1 MVKLYLFSLLAIV
14 LALLVSLYF
23 GFPGDPGYLLIAFG
37 NATFETSL
45 FALLV
50 ASIILYLVI
59 KLILIVFRWVNPW
72 HLIRFG
78 RNYKKH
84 LKAKSR
90 SKTIEGLLYFTRGS
104 WESSYSL
111 LQKGMKDSDAS
122 VVNYLA
128 AAYAAHQQGN
138 KEAWM
143 SCLETAE
150 DKYPVARSTINSLK
164 AQLLFKS
171 NQLEQCVA
179 VLQQMKTSSL
189 NDASLLQLLKDV
201 YLKLNDWERLEK
213 LLPALEKN
221 SVIDGEDVELIRIR
235 IFMENLY
242 RISNRRA
249 DFSDVEISKQL
260 EKAWKKGPVSYK
272 QDEKIVKH
280 YAEMLFK
287 LDQKEQAGKA
297 IEVALNKS
305 WSDILIKRYGELD
318 FGAPHRQ
325 LLIAET
331 WIQNRPGNANLLVAL
346 GRLAMRNELWGKA
359 REYFDTSIDVS
370 STPEAHGELARL
382 LKSLGEEKL
391 ATEHQEKFV
400 KGIGAELPS
409 LPMPKDLDK
418 AQTALKILSTL
429 DLN

>member
-14 LALLVSLYF
+14 LALLVSLYL

-37 NATFETSL
+37 NTTFETSL

-50 ASIILYLVI
+50 AAIVLYLVI
-59 KLILIVFRWVNPW
+59 RLILLVFRWINPW

-78 RNYKKH
+78 KDYKEH
-84 LKAKSR
+84 LRAKSR

-104 WESSYSL
+104 WESSYNL
-111 LQKGMKDSDAS
+111 LKKGMKDSDAS

-128 AAYAAHQQGN
+128 AAYAAHQQGD

-150 DKYPVARSTINSLK
+150 KKYPSARSTINSLK

-189 NDASLLQLLKDV
+189 NDASLLQLLKEV
-201 YLKLNDWERLEK
+201 YLKLNDWEQLEK

-221 SVIDGEDVELIRIR
+221 NVIDAEEAELVRVR

-242 RISNRRA
+242 AIGSRRV
-249 DFSDVEISKQL
+249 DFSDVEIGAQL
-260 EKAWKKGPVSYK
+260 DKAWKKGPASYK
-272 QDEKIVKH
+272 HDKRIVKH
-280 YAEMLFK
+280 YAEILFG

-305 WSDILIKRYGELD
+305 WSDELIKRYGELD
-318 FGAPHRQ
+318 FGTPHRQ
-325 LLIAET
+325 LLIAES
-331 WIQNRPGNANLLVAL
+331 WIQDRPGNASLLIAL

-359 REYFDTSIDVS
+359 REYFETSLDV
-370 STPEAHGELARL
+370 TPTAEVHGELARL
-382 LKSLGEEKL
+382 LRSLGEEKL
-391 ATEHQEKFV
+391 ASEHQEKFIQ
-400 KGIGAELPS
+400 GIDAELPS
-409 LPMPKDLDK
+409 LPTP
-418 AQTALKILSTL
+418 
-429 DLN
+429 N

>member
-1 MVKLYLFSLLAIV
+1 MV
-14 LALLVSLYF
+14 
-23 GFPGDPGYLLIAFG
+23 
-37 NATFETSL
+37 
-45 FALLV
+45 
-50 ASIILYLVI
+50 YLVI

-78 RNYKKH
+78 RNYKEN

-122 VVNYLA
+122 VINYLA
-128 AAYAAHQQGN
+128 AAYAAHQQGD

-221 SVIDGEDVELIRIR
+221 SVIDGEEAELIRIR

-249 DFSDVEISKQL
+249 DFSDVEISTQL

-280 YAEMLFK
+280 YAEILFK

-305 WSDILIKRYGELD
+305 WSDLLIKRYGELD

-325 LLIAET
+325 LLIAES

-391 ATEHQEKFV
+391 ANEHQEKFV

-409 LPMPKDLDK
+409 LTMPKDLDK
-418 AQTALKILSTL
+418 A
-429 DLN
+429 

>member
-14 LALLVSLYF
+14 LALLVSLYL

-37 NATFETSL
+37 DTTFETSL

-50 ASIILYLVI
+50 VVIVLYLVI
-59 KLILIVFRWVNPW
+59 KLILIVFHWANPW

-78 RNYKKH
+78 RNYKEH
-84 LKAKSR
+84 LRVKSR

-104 WESSYSL
+104 WESSYNL
-111 LQKGMKDSDAS
+111 LKKGMKDTDAS

-138 KEAWM
+138 KDAWM
-143 SCLETAE
+143 NCLETAE
-150 DKYPVARSTINSLK
+150 NKYPAARSTINSLK

-201 YLKLNDWERLEK
+201 YLKLNDWVQLEK
-213 LLPALEKN
+213 LLPVLEKN
-221 SVIDGEDVELIRIR
+221 SVIDGQEAELIRVR

-242 RISNRRA
+242 RISNQRV
-249 DFSDVEISKQL
+249 DFSDMEIGMQL
-260 EKAWKKGPVSYK
+260 EKAWKKGTALYK
-272 QDEKIVKH
+272 HDEKIVKH
-280 YAEMLFK
+280 YADLLFK

-305 WSDILIKRYGELD
+305 WSDELIKRYGELD
-318 FGAPHRQ
+318 FGTPHQ
-325 LLIAET
+325 QMLIAES
-331 WIQNRPGNANLLVAL
+331 WIQNRPGNAKLLVAL

-359 REYFDTSIDVS
+359 REYFDTSIEIS
-370 STPEAHGELARL
+370 STAEAHGELARL
-382 LKSLGEEKL
+382 LKFLGEEKL
-391 ATEHQEKFV
+391 ADEHQEKFV
-400 KGIGAELPS
+400 QGVGAELPN
-409 LPMPKDLDK
+409 LPMPKAPDK
-418 AQTALKILSTL
+418 A
-429 DLN
+429 

>member
-14 LALLVSLYF
+14 LALLVSLYL

-37 NATFETSL
+37 NNTFETSL

-50 ASIILYLVI
+50 AVIVIYLVVR
-59 KLILIVFRWVNPW
+59 LILIVFRWINPW

-78 RNYKKH
+78 RNYKEH
-84 LKAKSR
+84 LQANRR

-104 WESSYSL
+104 WESSYNL
-111 LQKGMKDSDAS
+111 LKKGMKDSDAS

-143 SCLETAE
+143 NCLETAE
-150 DKYPVARSTINSLK
+150 AKYPSARSTINSLK

-189 NDASLLQLLKDV
+189 NDASLLQLLKEV
-201 YLKLNDWERLEK
+201 YLKLNDWEQLEK

-221 SVIDGEDVELIRIR
+221 NVIDEEEAELIRVR

-242 RISNRRA
+242 GIGNRRV
-249 DFSDVEISKQL
+249 DFSDTEIGAQL
-260 EKAWKKGPVSYK
+260 EKAWKKGPASYK
-272 QDEKIVKH
+272 QYERIVKH
-280 YAEMLFK
+280 YAEILYK
-287 LDQKEQAGKA
+287 LDQKEQAGKV

-305 WSDILIKRYGELD
+305 WSDELVKRYGELD
-318 FGAPHRQ
+318 FGTPHRQ
-325 LLIAET
+325 LLIAES
-331 WIQNRPGNANLLVAL
+331 WIQDRPGNASLLIAL

-359 REYFDTSIDVS
+359 REYFETSLDVA
-370 STPEAHGELARL
+370 STAEAHGELARL

-391 ATEHQEKFV
+391 ANEHLEKFIQ
-400 KGIGAELPS
+400 GIGAELPE
-409 LPMPKDLDK
+409 LPMPQAPDK
-418 AQTALKILSTL
+418 T
-429 DLN
+429 

>member
-1 MVKLYLFSLLAIV
+1 MIKLYLFSLLSIV
-14 LALLVSLYF
+14 LALLVSLNL

-37 NATFETSL
+37 STTFETSL

-50 ASIILYLVI
+50 AFIVLYVVI
-59 KLILIVFRWVNPW
+59 KLILIVLRWINPW

-78 RNYKKH
+78 RNYKEN
-84 LKAKSR
+84 LRANSR

-104 WESSYSL
+104 WESSYNL
-111 LQKGMKDSDAS
+111 LKKGMKDSDAS

-143 SCLETAE
+143 NCLETAE
-150 DKYPVARSTINSLK
+150 EKYPAARSTINSLK

-189 NDASLLQLLKDV
+189 NDASLLQLLKEV
-201 YLKLNDWERLEK
+201 YLKLNDWEQLEK

-221 SVIDGEDVELIRIR
+221 NVIDNEEAELMRVR

-242 RISNRRA
+242 WTSNQRV
-249 DFSDVEISKQL
+249 DFSNAELGAQL
-260 EKAWKKGPVSYK
+260 EKAWKKGPALYK
-272 QDEKIVKH
+272 QDERIVKH
-280 YAEMLFK
+280 YVEILFK

-297 IEVALNKS
+297 IEVALNKN
-305 WSDILIKRYGELD
+305 WSNELIKRYGELD
-318 FGAPHRQ
+318 FGTPHRQ
-325 LLIAET
+325 LIIAES
-331 WIQNRPGNANLLVAL
+331 WIQGRPGNASLLVTL

-359 REYFDTSIDVS
+359 REYFDTSIEVA
-370 STPEAHGELARL
+370 PQAEAHGELARL
-382 LKSLGEEKL
+382 LKCLGEEQL
-391 ATEHQEKFV
+391 ADEHQAKFV
-400 KGIGAELPS
+400 QGIGGELPS
-409 LPMPKDLDK
+409 LPMPKDLGK
-418 AQTALKILSTL
+418 A
-429 DLN
+429 